1 MTETVVGMAFIRRNE
16 RRKSV
21 CCILVI
27 FISLLNICALFSYFT
42 LWLREYKQRYKQ
54 WKSQTA
60 FQQKGHDSPP
70 NWTLQYSSQ
79 LAMFYARAKHTF
91 FTPGS
96 GYELNL
102 SSSLLAPFHQPDMPP
117 YPDPDMFKAVAA
129 ETFQTLEE
137 SLRRFVLAQF
147 NNAGNNRVLCGV
159 IAGIFFSLL
168 GTLPP
173 IAYNFA
179 SGGPRWMRLSALPG
193 LWLGLTILLTS
204 LNGICLGV
212 YIFGDLRQLRKFEL
226 LRPSIS
232 KPRPLPAFK
241 RPSISSR
248 PLSTNS
254 ILPIQHLSKK
264 STSRYSH
271 NNHDHH
277 HNTHNLHQPNR
288 APSISSNRSRISEIT
303 SHSVSDDCNIQISP
317 AYYDHDGDTVDGPT
331 SITYAYPPDWDY
343 HFPPH
348 GMESGGSSPLESSF
362 TATASFILP
371 FELSDDEEDYGA
383 ERQDRS
389 AHLRPYKPPFDFDSL
404 PRRPSCKATTTP
416 RPHSHLPHHEN
427 YCDPT
432 LATPLPAVFRDPTHF
447 VQHSAIPPEA
457 SGPRGFLERM
467 QEKCNI
473 PRWRLQTGFLESEDS
488 ISKKMNLERPMH
500 AYTHCHHKRMAEFTH
515 AMSSPSNLVLE
526 KHCTPGSAEL
536 SASSSAISS
545 PTPRARLSSNIPST
559 ESKDKDK
566 KDGDNL
572 DTETKVRKRFRLINA
587 VPAFAVPLT
596 RVLSPVIVRAQW
608 EIVVR
613 SAIIAFLISWVV
625 VGSFLAVPV
634 DMR

>member
-1 MTETVVGMAFIRRNE
+1 MSAENLYVPF
-16 RRKSV
+16 
-21 CCILVI
+21 
-27 FISLLNICALFSYFT
+27 LLFLLFFLLIICALPSYFT

-60 FQQKGHDSPP
+60 FQQKGHDFSP

-96 GYELNL
+96 EYELNL

-117 YPDPDMFKAVAA
+117 YPDPDMLKPVAA

-137 SLRRFVLAQF
+137 SLRRFVHAQF
-147 NNAGNNRVLCGV
+147 NNAGNSRVLCGV

-168 GTLPP
+168 GSIPP
-173 IAYNFA
+173 IAYNLS
-179 SGGPRWMRLSALPG
+179 SGGSRWMRLYALPG
-193 LWLGLTILLTS
+193 LWLGLTILLAS

-232 KPRPLPAFK
+232 KPQPLPAFK

-264 STSRYSH
+264 PTSRCH
-271 NNHDHH
+271 NNHDHDH
-277 HNTHNLHQPNR
+277 HNTHNLHQPKR
-288 APSISSNRSRISEIT
+288 APSISSNRSGISET
-303 SHSVSDDCNIQISP
+303 GSRSVSSDDCNIQISP
-317 AYYDHDGDTVDGPT
+317 AYYDGDTVDGPT
-331 SITYAYPPDWDY
+331 STTCGYQPDWDY

-348 GMESGGSSPLESSF
+348 GFESGGSSPIESSF

-371 FELSDDEEDYGA
+371 FESSDDEEDYGA

-404 PRRPSCKATTTP
+404 PRRSNYKATNTP
-416 RPHSHLPHHEN
+416 RPLPHFPYHEN
-427 YCDPT
+427 YHDPT
-432 LATPLPAVFRDPTHF
+432 LATPSPAVFRNPTSF
-447 VQHSAIPPEA
+447 VQNLAIPPEA

-473 PRWRLQTGFLESEDS
+473 PKWRLQTGFLESEES

-500 AYTHCHHKRMAEFTH
+500 AYTHSHHKRMADDFTH
-515 AMSSPSNLVLE
+515 AFSSPSNLVLE
-526 KHCTPGSAEL
+526 KHPTAGSPEL
-536 SASSSAISS
+536 NASSSAISS
-545 PTPRARLSSNIPST
+545 PIPRAQLSSNIPSN

-572 DTETKVRKRFRLINA
+572 ETKVRKRFRLINA

-613 SAIIAFLISWVV
+613 SVVIAFLISWAV

-634 DMR
+634 IMR

>member
-1 MTETVVGMAFIRRNE
+1 MTENIVGMALIRRNE
-16 RRKSV
+16 CRKSV
-21 CCILVI
+21 CRIICYFL
-27 FISLLNICALFSYFT
+27 FFLLNICALPSYFT
-42 LWLREYKQRYKQ
+42 LWLREYKQRYNQ

-60 FQQKGHDSPP
+60 FQQKGHGFSP

-96 GYELNL
+96 EYELNL

-117 YPDPDMFKAVAA
+117 YPDPDMLKPVAA

-137 SLRRFVLAQF
+137 SLRRFVHAQF

-173 IAYNFA
+173 IAYNLA
-179 SGGPRWMRLSALPG
+179 NGGPRWIRLSALPG
-193 LWLGLTILLTS
+193 LWIGLTILLAS
-204 LNGICLGV
+204 LNGICMGV
-212 YIFGDLRQLRKFEL
+212 YVFGDLRQLRKFEL

-232 KPRPLPAFK
+232 KPQPLPAFK

-254 ILPIQHLSKK
+254 ILPIQHLSKRPT
-264 STSRYSH
+264 TSRY
-271 NNHDHH
+271 NHDHHH
-277 HNTHNLHQPNR
+277 HNTHNLHQPKR
-288 APSISSNRSRISEIT
+288 ASSVLSNTSRISVST
-303 SHSVSDDCNIQISP
+303 SHTVSDDCNIQISP
-317 AYYDHDGDTVDGPT
+317 AYYDGDTIDGPA
-331 SITYAYPPDWDY
+331 SITCSYQPDWDY

-348 GMESGGSSPLESSF
+348 GMESDGSSPLESSF
-362 TATASFILP
+362 TSTASFILP
-371 FELSDDEEDYGA
+371 FESSDDGEDYGA

-404 PRRPSCKATTTP
+404 PRRPNHKATTTP
-416 RPHSHLPHHEN
+416 RPHSHLPDHEN
-427 YCDPT
+427 YRDPT
-432 LATPLPAVFRDPTHF
+432 PATPLPAMFRNPTSF
-447 VQHSAIPPEA
+447 VQHSSIPPET
-457 SGPRGFLERM
+457 SEPRGFLERM

-473 PRWRLQTGFLESEDS
+473 PKWRLQTGFLESEES
-488 ISKKMNLERPMH
+488 ISKKISLERPMH
-500 AYTHCHHKRMAEFTH
+500 AYTHRRRVAEEFTH
-515 AMSSPSNLVLE
+515 AFSSPSNLVLE
-526 KHCTPGSAEL
+526 KHIPKSPEL
-536 SASSSAISS
+536 SASSSAISP

-572 DTETKVRKRFRLINA
+572 EDMETKVRKRFRLINA

-596 RVLSPVIVRAQW
+596 RILSPVIVRAQW

-625 VGSFLAVPV
+625 IGSFLAVPV
-634 DMR
+634 IMR